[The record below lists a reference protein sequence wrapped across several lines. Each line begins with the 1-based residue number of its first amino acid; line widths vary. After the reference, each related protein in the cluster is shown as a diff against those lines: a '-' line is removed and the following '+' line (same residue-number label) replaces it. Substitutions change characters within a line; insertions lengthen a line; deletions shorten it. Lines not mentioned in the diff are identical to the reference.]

1 MVVGHKQ
8 HLHASRPATRR
19 RPFAMQLNESGS
31 ELLLPEG
38 AAPEVGSTCFRAQ
51 PQSAIARPRSAP
63 PADKMGAN
71 DGGALRSKSVRARPQ
86 WDSAMLDL
94 PVQSIRDAGAL
105 PQPLRDTGKRPRT
118 TPRHYNGASSTMN
131 VFSSMCTLHRDNV
144 VANTSVLGTRLLL
157 LAFIYLS

>member
-1 MVVGHKQ
+1 MIIENQEV
-8 HLHASRPATRR
+8 LHAMRPTTRR

-38 AAPEVGSTCFRAQ
+38 AAPEAGSMCFRVR

-71 DGGALRSKSVRARPQ
+71 DGGALRSKSVRARPPQ
-86 WDSAMLDL
+86 WDSVMVDPL
-94 PVQSIRDAGAL
+94 VSSGRDAGSL
-105 PQPLRDTGKRPRT
+105 SRPTTGTGKRPRT
-118 TPRHYNGASSTMN
+118 APRCDGASPTTN
-131 VFSSMCTLHRDNV
+131 ILFSMHTPHHDNV
-144 VANTSVLGTRLLL
+144 VANTTTLGTRLLL